1 MNDTKNYKTI
11 IYNPQDKLNALI
23 GFLMRHSSIDEEW
36 KELPIGGGYYLVSSK
51 GRVLSLCNNIP
62 RELKPFINNGYHYIT
77 IDGKDERVNRLVAK
91 AFIENPDNLP
101 VVHHKD
107 GCKLNNDISNLQWT
121 TYSENTKEYYRQKKA
136 KERAA
141 EGQ

>member
-1 MNDTKNYKTI
+1 M
-11 IYNPQDKLNALI
+11 
-23 GFLMRHSSIDEEW
+23 
-36 KELPIGGGYYLVSSK
+36 PIGGGYYLVSSK
-51 GRVLSLCNNIP
+51 GRVLSLCNNVP

-77 IDGKDERVNRLVAK
+77 IEGKDERVNRLVAK
-91 AFIENPDNLP
+91 AFIENPDDLP